1 MISIRRQ
8 CLAATAGAAALCS
21 SPALAQQTDEPSASA
36 TAEQRARVSYIDL
49 TAGLGYSTNPF
60 LRFGNSPGSGFGRL
74 GARGVHAWMTE
85 RTRTSLSAFVE
96 GSSYLHDYNLKSIF
110 SVSGDTQHRAS
121 ENVTVFAS
129 AGLSGDLSGQLS
141 NRFLYVPP
149 VPQVPDVTIPPP
161 PVTVQDPDLFSFAG
175 RQYRAFGQGGAS
187 FGLDERSSV
196 TVSGGGSR
204 VWFTA
209 DLLNDYTTL
218 FANGAYNRQ
227 LSQRTTVGFNVA
239 VNRTQYD
246 DSGDNSTI
254 ITPTVNI
261 RTQLSEFW
269 DVRASVG
276 ASFSSSERAGQNDH
290 STGLS
295 VDSAICNNTETER
308 LCGRVTR
315 NSTSLSRGALVT
327 TTTVGVDWFKNLDE
341 KQTVQLSASASRYSS
356 DDALA
361 SNFKSTHWRAA
372 ANYSRVISTR
382 LSGGADLGIR
392 RLSTE
397 GPDPDTDLSGSI
409 FLRYRLGDL
418 Q

>member
-1 MISIRRQ
+1 MNSIRRQ
-8 CLAATAGAAALCS
+8 CLAATASAVVLCS
-21 SPALAQQTDEPSASA
+21 SPALAQQTDEPEGST
-36 TAEQRARVSYIDL
+36 TAEQRARVSFIDL
-49 TAGLGYSTNPF
+49 TAGLGYATNPF
-60 LRFGNSPGSGFGRL
+60 LRFGNSTGSGFGRL
-74 GARGVHAWMTE
+74 GARGLHSWMTE
-85 RTRTSLSAFVE
+85 RTRTSLTGYVE
-96 GSSYLHDYNLKSIF
+96 GSTYLHDYNLKSIF

-121 ENVTVFAS
+121 ETVTVFAS

-149 VPQVPDVTIPPP
+149 GPVVPDVTVPPP

-196 TVSGGGSR
+196 TVSGGASR

-209 DLLNDYTTL
+209 DLLNDYTTM
-218 FANGAYNRQ
+218 FANGAYSRT

-246 DSGDNSTI
+246 DSGDHSTI
-254 ITPTVNI
+254 VTPTVNI

-276 ASFSSSERAGQNDH
+276 ASFSSFERAGESNH

-295 VDSAICNNTETER
+295 IDSSVCHNTETER
-308 LCGRVTR
+308 LCGRATR

-327 TTTVGVDWFKNLDE
+327 TTTVGVDWFKELDD
-341 KQTVQLSASASRYSS
+341 KQTVQLSASASRFSS
-356 DDALA
+356 DDELV

>member
-1 MISIRRQ
+1 
-8 CLAATAGAAALCS
+8 
-21 SPALAQQTDEPSASA
+21 
-36 TAEQRARVSYIDL
+36 
-49 TAGLGYSTNPF
+49 
-60 LRFGNSPGSGFGRL
+60 
-74 GARGVHAWMTE
+74 MTE
-85 RTRTSLSAFVE
+85 RTSTSLTGYVE
-96 GSSYLHDYNLKSIF
+96 GSTYLHDYNLKSIF

-121 ENVTVFAS
+121 ETVTVFGS

-149 VPQVPDVTIPPP
+149 GPVVPDVNVPPP
-161 PVTVQDPDLFSFAG
+161 PATVQDPDLFSFAG
-175 RQYRAFGQGGAS
+175 RQYRAFAQGGAS

-246 DSGDNSTI
+246 DSSDNSTI

-269 DVRASVG
+269 DIRASVG

-295 VDSAICNNTETER
+295 VDSSVCHNTETER
-308 LCGRVTR
+308 LCGRATR

-327 TTTVGVDWFKNLDE
+327 TTTVGVDWFKELDD

-356 DDALA
+356 DDELV

>member
-8 CLAATAGAAALCS
+8 CLAATAGAVAFCS
-21 SPALAQQTDEPSASA
+21 SPAVAQQTDEPSGPA
-36 TAEQRARVSYIDL
+36 TIERARVSFIDL
-49 TAGLGYSTNPF
+49 TAGLGYGTNPF
-60 LRFGNSPGSGFGRL
+60 LRFGNSTGSGFGRL
-74 GARGVHAWMTE
+74 GVRGVHAWSTE
-85 RTRTSLSAFVE
+85 RTRTSLSGYAE
-96 GSSYLHDYNLKSIF
+96 GSTYLDDYNVKSIF
-110 SVSGDTQHRAS
+110 SVSGDTQHKAS
-121 ENVTVFAS
+121 ETVTVFGS

-149 VPQVPDVTIPPP
+149 VPEVPDVTVPPP

-196 TVSGGGSR
+196 TFSGGGSR

-227 LSQRTTVGFNVA
+227 LSQRTTVGVNVA

-246 DSGDNSTI
+246 DSSDNSTI

-261 RTQLSEFW
+261 RTQLSESW
-269 DVRASVG
+269 DIRASVG
-276 ASFSSSERAGQNDH
+276 ASFSSSERTGQKDH

-295 VDSAICNNTETER
+295 VDSSVCNNSETER

-327 TTTVGVDWFKNLDE
+327 TTTVGVDWFKNLDD

-356 DDALA
+356 DDDLA
-361 SNFKSTHWRAA
+361 NNFKSTHWRAA

-397 GPDPDTDLSGSI
+397 GPDPDTDLSGSL
-409 FLRYRLGDL
+409 FLRYRLGDF

>member
-1 MISIRRQ
+1 
-8 CLAATAGAAALCS
+8 
-21 SPALAQQTDEPSASA
+21 
-36 TAEQRARVSYIDL
+36 
-49 TAGLGYSTNPF
+49 
-60 LRFGNSPGSGFGRL
+60 
-74 GARGVHAWMTE
+74 MT
-85 RTRTSLSAFVE
+85 
-96 GSSYLHDYNLKSIF
+96 
-110 SVSGDTQHRAS
+110 
-121 ENVTVFAS
+121 
-129 AGLSGDLSGQLS
+129 
-141 NRFLYVPP
+141 
-149 VPQVPDVTIPPP
+149 
-161 PVTVQDPDLFSFAG
+161 
-175 RQYRAFGQGGAS
+175 
-187 FGLDERSSV
+187 
-196 TVSGGGSR
+196 
-204 VWFTA
+204 
-209 DLLNDYTTL
+209 
-218 FANGAYNRQ
+218 
-227 LSQRTTVGFNVA
+227 
-239 VNRTQYD
+239 
-246 DSGDNSTI
+246 SGDNSTI

-276 ASFSSSERAGQNDH
+276 ASFSSFERAGESNH

-295 VDSAICNNTETER
+295 VDSSVCHNTETER
-308 LCGRVTR
+308 LCGRATR

-327 TTTVGVDWFKNLDE
+327 TTTVGVDWFKELDD

-356 DDALA
+356 DDELV